1 MHSRF
6 DIPGFIM
13 GAHGRG
19 DIDIMDMD
27 ETDSYV
33 AFTQKAG
40 HQGVLVPIS
49 YRISGRMAGL
59 IEAARRDTAAGAGLA
74 PVLSKLVKIGIV
86 AEATGS

>member
-1 MHSRF
+1 
-6 DIPGFIM
+6 
-13 GAHGRG
+13 
-19 DIDIMDMD
+19 MDMD